1 MALQY
6 TSDVLVLGTGSA
18 GLRAAIEA
26 EAHGSK
32 VVVTCKAPAGYN
44 NCTIV
49 AGSGYLAAVG
59 GMSIE
64 EHMMHTFTT
73 GKGVNDPR
81 MVKVLAEEGGRRV
94 LELED
99 YGCKVT
105 VHRGGIHVGDENTVL
120 GQGIT
125 LPMLKYVK
133 ERGVQVA
140 DNIIISRLLKYDDR
154 VVGAVGYNSRLR
166 KPAIFQSRAT
176 ILSTGGAGALYKRT
190 DCAVRTTGDGYS
202 LAYHAGARLR
212 DMEFNQFFPLALAE
226 PGVPNLLVD
235 GRLVEEGKIINSLG
249 EDIPKKYNVTERPY
263 IAKSRDLL
271 SRAMM
276 REILNSGDPNGTV
289 FIDGKEVIKDSEP
302 GDSFGMADY
311 DFYVKVLQA
320 DERPIRVAPLSHFTM
335 GGVITNTWGETD
347 VEGLFAAGEVV
358 GGVHGANRHGGN
370 ALTDTVVFGARAGA
384 RAAEYAGTAHQ
395 IEVEELAEAELARYK
410 ALTKRETGFTPPTIL
425 NILKNTMW
433 ENAGIVRDSYK
444 LVEAY
449 DKVAELRDSLR
460 TVMAQPGRQLASA
473 LEVPMALD
481 AAEMI
486 IRAAMK
492 RRESRGAHYR
502 TDHPEEDP
510 QWVKTITIKKRGEAM
525 ELKTMPIG
533 EVIE

>member
-1 MALQY
+1 MALRY
-6 TSDVLVLGTGSA
+6 TSDILVIGTGSA

-32 VVVTCKAPAGYN
+32 AILTCKAPAGYN

-64 EHMMHTFTT
+64 EHMMLTFTT
-73 GKGVNDPR
+73 GKGVNDPN
-81 MVKVLAEEGGRRV
+81 MVKVLAEEGAERV

-99 YGCKVT
+99 YGCKVN
-105 VHRGGIHVGDENTVL
+105 VHRGIVHVGDENTVL

-125 LPMLKYVK
+125 LPMLRYVK
-133 ERGVQVA
+133 ERGVEVA
-140 DNIIISRLLKYDDR
+140 DHVIISRLLKCGDR

-166 KPAIFQSRAT
+166 EPAVFQSKAV
-176 ILSTGGAGALYKRT
+176 ILSSGGAGALYKRT
-190 DCAVRTTGDGYS
+190 DCPLRTTGDGYS

-235 GRLVEEGKIINSLG
+235 GKMVEKGKIINSLG
-249 EDIPKKYNVTERPY
+249 EDIPKKYGVTERPY

-276 REILNSGDPNGTV
+276 MEILNSGDPDGAV
-289 FIDGKEVIKDSEP
+289 FIDGREVMKESKS

-311 DFYVKVLQA
+311 DFYINVLQA

-335 GGVITNTWGETD
+335 GGIVTNMWGETG
-347 VEGLFAAGEVV
+347 VEGLFAAGEVA

-384 RAAEYAGTAHQ
+384 KASEYVNNVGHL
-395 IEVEELAEAELARYK
+395 EVDELAKLEFQRYETMAR
-410 ALTKRETGFTPPTIL
+410 RETGFTPPTL
-425 NILKNTMW
+425 MNILRGMMW
-433 ENAGIVRDSYK
+433 ENVGIVRDSYK

-449 DKVAELRDSLR
+449 DKVAELRDSVK
-460 TVMAQPGRQLASA
+460 TIMAQPGRQLAAA

-510 QWVKTITIKKRGEAM
+510 SWVKTIIIRKKGEAM
-525 ELKTMPIG
+525 ELKTTPVG
-533 EVIE
+533 EAFE